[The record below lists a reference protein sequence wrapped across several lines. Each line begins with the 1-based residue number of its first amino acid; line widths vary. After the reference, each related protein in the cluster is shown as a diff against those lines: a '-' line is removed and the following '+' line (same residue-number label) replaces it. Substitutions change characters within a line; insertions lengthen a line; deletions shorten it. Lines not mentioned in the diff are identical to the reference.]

1 MGFLS
6 EHKQLLDGQKELLR
20 QLKEVLQR
28 RREELTHIM
37 AEKKAIGT
45 FLNMC
50 RKVQASVTGSALRK
64 QFSSGGNSRK
74 CNFCWKPLI
83 RFYPYTIG
91 RMGRDGENKP
101 GASGAVGECLCVK
114 WHS

>member
-45 FLNMC
+45 FPHHSEQTDGTN
-50 RKVQASVTGSALRK
+50 T
-64 QFSSGGNSRK
+64 SGHHQD
-74 CNFCWKPLI
+74 
-83 RFYPYTIG
+83 TIFHA
-91 RMGRDGENKP
+91 R
-101 GASGAVGECLCVK
+101 L
-114 WHS
+114 W